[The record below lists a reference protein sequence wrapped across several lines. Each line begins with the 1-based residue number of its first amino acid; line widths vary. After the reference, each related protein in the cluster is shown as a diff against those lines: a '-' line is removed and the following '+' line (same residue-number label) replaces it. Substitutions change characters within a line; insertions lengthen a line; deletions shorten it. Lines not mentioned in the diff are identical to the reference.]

1 MLLGFVRGERCGDAG
16 LHEDAPP
23 LFGQRRAA
31 LRIEAADFH
40 VGAGADRLARERQ
53 MLVVEGDGDAGLEAF
68 LDTEVDGESASRR
81 ESRVRTR
88 GRRAPRASRETAAV
102 RSAAHRAAAWRSRTA
117 PERK

>member
-1 MLLGFVRGERCGDAG
+1 MRRPRVRRRLCASYARFRRSSAARASGERLRRGLLGFARGVWRGDAR
-16 LHEDAPP
+16 LLEDASP

-68 LDTEVDGESASRR
+68 LDTEV
-81 ESRVRTR
+81 
-88 GRRAPRASRETAAV
+88 
-102 RSAAHRAAAWRSRTA
+102 
-117 PERK
+117 